1 VLAHHWHRLGLTLD
15 RQDFTDAEAISAIAR
30 ITSGNFRLVHR
41 LLAQADRIL
50 EINHLHT
57 ITAEVIDAARETL
70 VIGAE

>member
-1 VLAHHWHRLGLTLD
+1 VRAHHWHRLGLTLD

-50 EINHLHT
+50 EINHLHS